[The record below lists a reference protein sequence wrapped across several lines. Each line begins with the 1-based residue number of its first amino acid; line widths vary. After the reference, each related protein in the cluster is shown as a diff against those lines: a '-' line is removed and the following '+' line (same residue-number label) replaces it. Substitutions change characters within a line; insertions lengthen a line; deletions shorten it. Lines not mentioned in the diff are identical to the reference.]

1 MSKRKMCP
9 ASQLGAKKKVS
20 IGSSAERSEIQVPL
34 TYKDTSRFESGVLS
48 FMFGISSQTGAML
61 RAQEVLLDK
70 IESIAQ
76 RVETLSK
83 EVLSMKEESARIEM
97 RQQDRSWLP
106 SDEEIKA
113 WLNSPVKS
121 PTHGSIMDLTC
132 SEIPLAPVEQITS
145 GGSMEL
151 RSGQVSSSTCDSSRG
166 VCQTTRTKWWN
177 NM

>member
-9 ASQLGAKKKVS
+9 ASQLSAKKKAN

-34 TYKDTSRFESGVLS
+34 ISKGTSRFESGVLS

-83 EVLSMKEESARIEM
+83 EVLLMKEESARTLM
-97 RQQDRSWLP
+97 REQDRSWLP

-113 WLNSPVKS
+113 WLNSPIQS

-132 SEIPLAPVEQITS
+132 SETPFQSLPPLNVQQFQS
-145 GGSMEL
+145 GGSTEL
-151 RSGQVSSSTCDSSRG
+151 PEWASLV
-166 VCQTTRTKWWN
+166 
-177 NM
+177 

>member
-1 MSKRKMCP
+1 VPRISAWCEEEGKYWI
-9 ASQLGAKKKVS
+9 
-20 IGSSAERSEIQVPL
+20 IGREVGDSGTL

-132 SEIPLAPVEQITS
+132 SETPYPSLPPLNVNQFTS

-151 RSGQVSSSTCDSSRG
+151 PEWASLV
-166 VCQTTRTKWWN
+166 
-177 NM
+177 

>member
-1 MSKRKMCP
+1 VPRISAWCEEEGKYWIIGREVGDSGTPHLQGYVSLRKR
-9 ASQLGAKKKVS
+9 
-20 IGSSAERSEIQVPL
+20 
-34 TYKDTSRFESGVLS
+34 LS

-132 SEIPLAPVEQITS
+132 SETPYPSLPPLNVNQFTS

-151 RSGQVSSSTCDSSRG
+151 PEWASLV
-166 VCQTTRTKWWN
+166 
-177 NM
+177 